1 MPRRKLTAE
10 ERYAS
15 EERRRIRRRHYMR
28 GYYRRHKDE
37 RVAAIMKWRAEKYDK
52 YLEYQKQYRER
63 VK

>member
-1 MPRRKLTAE
+1 MPRRKLTAD
-10 ERYAS
+10 ERFAS

-28 GYYRRHKDE
+28 GYYRRHKAE
-37 RVAAIMKWRAEKYDK
+37 RVAAIMKWREANMDK